1 MTRTL
6 TAPGIEVNEVD
17 KSDYAPIMT
26 GTNCFVMGFT
36 AKGEPYTPM
45 EFTSRNAW
53 ISYYGIPTT
62 EAERYSYA
70 AACEVLDQHGKLIF
84 ARLPYDNE
92 SYSKAVGFK
101 YELGTTYSD
110 IENSKFKEI
119 KAADASI
126 STIATIKATSSV
138 LSSDL
143 STIESY
149 KTDEK
154 KVPNNSFII
163 YDKTFGTY
171 SRIQEDS
178 RKNVDCELIGI
189 LPVITTAAN
198 AMYVQNLINVEKQ
211 NVKNYETVGTIKNL
225 LSNEVLSGDTCKLL
239 NSDNYY
245 TLIDKL
251 NIRIQES
258 VDISCD
264 ETNAV
269 SAISSHIVDPSRTD
283 GIGILS
289 SWDGTYQI
297 SAVNDPDDENTPVKY
312 ALFSYQRSFL
322 STQLPEDLKDEYI
335 GQYGY
340 HNIEGSD
347 EVPDT
352 LAQEANT
359 FFPTIDFEDDKFD
372 RTNLRKIGVV
382 VYKMYLD
389 SSEGNKINYEPVEAF
404 AGSLCRDDAD
414 PNTGTTTFIDKV
426 VNTNSEYICLFSNCF
441 NTAAGKKLYQDL
453 DLLVVDRD
461 ANCITPSLGFTSPM
475 TSKKISVAKSIYD
488 GMNTSMNRVAN
499 VDRFQID
506 VVPDAGLANIA
517 SYIAAIFGD
526 AAGEYDL
533 AITDEVGNSL
543 LGLWKTNATN
553 TATKTWKAVEQRLD
567 NFCRKIR
574 KDCMFIADGP
584 RPLSLAGQKKVVRD
598 SKPDSSIDKDI
609 LPYVKL
615 FSGLNTSYGAG
626 YLGWFEQADDYSGE
640 LFWCPPSVK
649 AMGIYINTDVNYN
662 YWDAPAGLN
671 RGIVSA
677 TDVSFSPT
685 QAQAGSIYEKNWNYA
700 IDYPNDG
707 IALEGQKTFQVKKS
721 AFDRVNIRRLFLRLE
736 RQTYL
741 AARYFNYEGNTAYT
755 RQRFI
760 DAIEPLYKNAKANSG
775 IYDYK
780 LICDESNN
788 TDDMID
794 NNEMHA
800 KVGIKPVKS
809 IEWIIIDFIANRT
822 GGSWEEVGM

>member
-17 KSDYAPIMT
+17 KSDYAPVMT

-126 STIATIKATSSV
+126 STIATIKATSAV
-138 LSSDL
+138 LTSEL
-143 STIESY
+143 STVESY

-154 KVPNNSFII
+154 KVPNNSFIV

-178 RKNVDCELIGI
+178 RKNVDRELIGI

-225 LSNEVLSGDTCKLL
+225 LANEVLSGDTCKLL

-251 NIRIQES
+251 NIRIQDS
-258 VDISCD
+258 VVSYDADADKIRELILEAIAD
-264 ETNAV
+264 ETKAGKGL
-269 SAISSHIVDPSRTD
+269 SAT
-283 GIGILS
+283 
-289 SWDGTYQI
+289 WDGTYQL
-297 SAVNDPDDENTPVKY
+297 SNVADPDDPDTPVPNY
-312 ALFSYQRSFL
+312 VFSYQRSFL
-322 STQLPEDLKDEYI
+322 STELPEDLKAEYI

-414 PNTGTTTFIDKV
+414 PNTGNTTFIDKV

-453 DLLVVDRD
+453 DLFVVDRD

-475 TSKKISVAKSIYD
+475 TSKKISVTKSIYD

-499 VDRFQID
+499 VDRF
-506 VVPDAGLANIA
+506 
-517 SYIAAIFGD
+517 
-526 AAGEYDL
+526 
-533 AITDEVGNSL
+533 
-543 LGLWKTNATN
+543 
-553 TATKTWKAVEQRLD
+553 
-567 NFCRKIR
+567 
-574 KDCMFIADGP
+574 
-584 RPLSLAGQKKVVRD
+584 
-598 SKPDSSIDKDI
+598 
-609 LPYVKL
+609 
-615 FSGLNTSYGAG
+615 
-626 YLGWFEQADDYSGE
+626 
-640 LFWCPPSVK
+640 
-649 AMGIYINTDVNYN
+649 
-662 YWDAPAGLN
+662 
-671 RGIVSA
+671 
-677 TDVSFSPT
+677 
-685 QAQAGSIYEKNWNYA
+685 
-700 IDYPNDG
+700 
-707 IALEGQKTFQVKKS
+707 
-721 AFDRVNIRRLFLRLE
+721 
-736 RQTYL
+736 
-741 AARYFNYEGNTAYT
+741 
-755 RQRFI
+755 
-760 DAIEPLYKNAKANSG
+760 
-775 IYDYK
+775 
-780 LICDESNN
+780 
-788 TDDMID
+788 
-794 NNEMHA
+794 
-800 KVGIKPVKS
+800 
-809 IEWIIIDFIANRT
+809 
-822 GGSWEEVGM
+822 